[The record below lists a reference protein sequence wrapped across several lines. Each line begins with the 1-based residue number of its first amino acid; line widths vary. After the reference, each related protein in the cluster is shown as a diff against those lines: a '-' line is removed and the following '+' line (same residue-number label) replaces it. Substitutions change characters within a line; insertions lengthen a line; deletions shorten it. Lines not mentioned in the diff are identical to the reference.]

1 MSMMIKTKIVCTI
14 GPASSSYEKIEKLIQ
29 GGMDVARL
37 NFSHGRYEEHCQVI
51 ENIRQASLK
60 NHMPIAILQD
70 LGGPKIRI
78 GEIKKEP
85 IFLKEGSTFILT
97 NRGVPGD
104 EQAVS
109 VTFPSLPQKVKRGDC
124 IFLADGTL
132 ELKVK
137 ELSSTDITCWI
148 VRGGKLSSHKGVNI
162 PNISMDIPSL
172 TEKDYQDIL
181 FGIKNRVDYIG
192 LSFIRNAED
201 VLRVRKI
208 LKENAAED
216 ISLIAKIEKKEA
228 INNLKEIIEVS
239 DGIMIARGDLGVEIP
254 LENVP
259 LVQKDII
266 KRCNFVGKPVI
277 TATQMLMSMVNVP
290 RPTRAEVT
298 DVANAILDGTD
309 AVMLSEET
317 AVGNY
322 PLEAVETM
330 NKIALRIEKVI
341 DYKKILTERSLS
353 VKSTNPDAIS
363 HATCQV
369 AMDLK
374 AKAIVTFTLSGSTA
388 RMVSRYRPSVPIIAA
403 STQDSTVRKLALS
416 WGVYPF
422 RADELENTDDM
433 IEKSKKIA
441 LKTGLANSGDKI
453 VITAG
458 IPFKVPGTTNL
469 LKVETL

>member
-1 MSMMIKTKIVCTI
+1 M
-14 GPASSSYEKIEKLIQ
+14 
-29 GGMDVARL
+29 
-37 NFSHGRYEEHCQVI
+37 NFSHGNYVEHHHAI
-51 ENIRQASLK
+51 ENIRRASLK
-60 NHMPIAILQD
+60 TNKSLAILQD

-78 GEIKKEP
+78 GKIEREP
-85 IFLKEGSTFILT
+85 IFLKEGSSFILT
-97 NRGVPGD
+97 NREVPGD
-104 EQAVS
+104 EQGVS
-109 VTFPSLPQKVKRGDC
+109 ITFPSLPQKVKKGDC

-132 ELKVK
+132 ELKVI
-137 ELSSTDITCWI
+137 ELTPTDIICKI
-148 VRGGKLSSHKGVNI
+148 VRGGKLTSHKGINI
-162 PNISMDIPSL
+162 PNISMDISSL

-181 FGIKNRVDYIG
+181 FGIKNKVDFIG

-208 LKENAAED
+208 LKENEAED

-228 INNLKEIIEVS
+228 VENLKEIIEAS

-259 LVQKDII
+259 LVQKNII
-266 KRCNFVGKPVI
+266 KRCNLAGKPVI

-309 AVMLSEET
+309 AIMLSEET

-330 NKIALRIEKVI
+330 NKIALRVEKAI

-353 VKSTNPDAIS
+353 VKPTNPDAIS

-369 AMDLK
+369 ALDLK
-374 AKAIVTFTLSGSTA
+374 VKAIVTFTLSGSTA

-422 RADELENTDDM
+422 KSDELENTDDM

-441 LKTGLANSGDKI
+441 LKTRLANSGDKI

-458 IPFKVPGTTNL
+458 IPFRIPGTTNL

>member
-1 MSMMIKTKIVCTI
+1 MSIMIKTKIVCTI

-37 NFSHGRYEEHCQVI
+37 NFSHGSHEKHCQVI

-60 NHMPIAILQD
+60 TNESVAILQD

-78 GEIKKEP
+78 GKIEKGLIL
-85 IFLKEGSTFILT
+85 LKEGSSFILT
-97 NRGVPGD
+97 NREVPGN
-104 EQAVS
+104 EQGVS
-109 VTFPSLPQKVKRGDC
+109 VTFPSLPQKVKKGDY

-137 ELSSTDITCWI
+137 ELTSTDIICRI
-148 VRGGKLSSHKGVNI
+148 MRGGKLTSNKGINI
-162 PNISMDIPSL
+162 PNISMDISSL

-181 FGIKNRVDYIG
+181 FGIKNKVDFIG
-192 LSFIRNAED
+192 LSFTRNAED
-201 VLRVRKI
+201 VLRARKF
-208 LKENAAED
+208 LKENGAED

-228 INNLKEIIEVS
+228 VNNLKEIIETS

-266 KRCNFVGKPVI
+266 KRCNLLGKPVI
-277 TATQMLMSMVNVP
+277 TATQMLMSMVSSS

-309 AVMLSEET
+309 AIMLSEET

-322 PLEAVETM
+322 PVEAVETM
-330 NKIALRIEKVI
+330 NKIALRVEKAI
-341 DYKKILTERSLS
+341 DYEKILSERSLS
-353 VKSTNPDAIS
+353 VKPTNPDAIS

-369 AMDLK
+369 ALDLK

-388 RMVSRYRPSVPIIAA
+388 RMVSRYRPPVPIIAA

-422 RADELENTDDM
+422 KSDELENTDDM

-441 LKTGLANSGDKI
+441 LKTGLAKSGDKI
-453 VITAG
+453 IITAG
-458 IPFKVPGTTNL
+458 IPFKIPGTTNL

>member
-1 MSMMIKTKIVCTI
+1 
-14 GPASSSYEKIEKLIQ
+14 
-29 GGMDVARL
+29 
-37 NFSHGRYEEHCQVI
+37 
-51 ENIRQASLK
+51 
-60 NHMPIAILQD
+60 
-70 LGGPKIRI
+70 
-78 GEIKKEP
+78 
-85 IFLKEGSTFILT
+85 
-97 NRGVPGD
+97 
-104 EQAVS
+104 
-109 VTFPSLPQKVKRGDC
+109 
-124 IFLADGTL
+124 
-132 ELKVK
+132 
-137 ELSSTDITCWI
+137 
-148 VRGGKLSSHKGVNI
+148 
-162 PNISMDIPSL
+162 
-172 TEKDYQDIL
+172 
-181 FGIKNRVDYIG
+181 
-192 LSFIRNAED
+192 
-201 VLRVRKI
+201 
-208 LKENAAED
+208 
-216 ISLIAKIEKKEA
+216 
-228 INNLKEIIEVS
+228 
-239 DGIMIARGDLGVEIP
+239 MIARGDLGVEIP

-317 AVGNY
+317 AIGNY

-330 NKIALRIEKVI
+330 NKIALRVEKAI

-353 VKSTNPDAIS
+353 VKPTNPDAIS
-363 HATCQV
+363 HATCRV

-374 AKAIVTFTLSGSTA
+374 ARAIVTFTFSGSTA

-403 STQDSTVRKLALS
+403 STRDSTVRKLALS

-422 RADELENTDDM
+422 KADELENTDDM

-458 IPFKVPGTTNL
+458 IPFRVPGTTNL

>member
-1 MSMMIKTKIVCTI
+1 MSIMIKTKIVCTI
-14 GPASSSYEKIEKLIQ
+14 GPASNSYEKIEKLIQ
-29 GGMDVARL
+29 AGMDVARL
-37 NFSHGRYEEHCQVI
+37 NFSHGSHEEHHQVI
-51 ENIRQASLK
+51 ENIRWASLK
-60 NHMPIAILQD
+60 TNKSMAILQD

-78 GEIKKEP
+78 GKIKKES
-85 IFLKEGSTFILT
+85 IFLKENSSFILT
-97 NRGVPGD
+97 NREVPGN
-104 EQAVS
+104 EQEVS
-109 VTFPSLPQKVKRGDC
+109 VTFPSLPQKVKKGDC

-137 ELSSTDITCWI
+137 ELTPTDIICRI
-148 VRGGKLSSHKGVNI
+148 VRGGKLTSHKGINI
-162 PNISMDIPSL
+162 PNISMDISSL
-172 TEKDYQDIL
+172 TEKDYQDIF
-181 FGIKNRVDYIG
+181 FGIKNRVDFIG

-201 VLRVRKI
+201 ILRARKI
-208 LKENAAED
+208 LKENGAED
-216 ISLIAKIEKKEA
+216 ISLIAKIEKREA
-228 INNLKEIIEVS
+228 VDNLKEIIEVS

-277 TATQMLMSMVNVP
+277 TATQMLMSMVSGP

-330 NKIALRIEKVI
+330 NRIALRTEKAI
-341 DYKKILTERSLS
+341 DYKKILSERSLS
-353 VKSTNPDAIS
+353 VKPTNPDAIS

-369 AMDLK
+369 AMDLN

-388 RMVSRYRPSVPIIAA
+388 RMVSRYRPPVPIIAA
-403 STQDSTVRKLALS
+403 STRDSTVRKLALS

-422 RADELENTDDM
+422 KSDELENTDDM

-441 LKTGLANSGDKI
+441 LKTGLANLGDKI

-458 IPFKVPGTTNL
+458 IPFKIPGTTNL

>member
-1 MSMMIKTKIVCTI
+1 MSIMIKTKIVGTI

-37 NFSHGRYEEHCQVI
+37 NFSHGSHEEHHQVI

-60 NHMPIAILQD
+60 TNESVAILQD

-78 GEIKKEP
+78 GKIEKEY
-85 IFLKEGSTFILT
+85 ILLKEGSFFILT
-97 NRGVPGD
+97 NREVPGD
-104 EQAVS
+104 EQGVS
-109 VTFPSLPQKVKRGDC
+109 ITFPFLPQKVKKGDC

-137 ELSSTDITCWI
+137 ELTPTDIICRV
-148 VRGGKLSSHKGVNI
+148 VRGGKLTSHKGINI
-162 PNISMDIPSL
+162 PNISMDISSL

-181 FGIKNRVDYIG
+181 FGIKNKVDFIG
-192 LSFIRNAED
+192 LSFTRNAED
-201 VLRVRKI
+201 VLRARKF
-208 LKENAAED
+208 LKENGAED

-228 INNLKEIIEVS
+228 VNNLKEIIETS

-266 KRCNFVGKPVI
+266 KRCNLLGKPVI
-277 TATQMLMSMVNVP
+277 TATQMLMSMVSSS

-309 AVMLSEET
+309 AIMLSEET

-322 PLEAVETM
+322 PVEAVETM
-330 NKIALRIEKVI
+330 NKIALRVEKAI
-341 DYKKILTERSLS
+341 DYEKILSERSLS
-353 VKSTNPDAIS
+353 VKPTNPDAIS

-369 AMDLK
+369 ALDLK

-388 RMVSRYRPSVPIIAA
+388 RMVSRYRPPVPIIAA
-403 STQDSTVRKLALS
+403 STRDSTVRKLALS

-422 RADELENTDDM
+422 KSDELENTDDM

-441 LKTGLANSGDKI
+441 LKTGLAKSGDKI
-453 VITAG
+453 IITAG
-458 IPFKVPGTTNL
+458 IPFKIPGTTNL

>member
-1 MSMMIKTKIVCTI
+1 MIKTKIVCTI
-14 GPASSSYEKIEKLIQ
+14 GPASNSYEKIEKLIK

-37 NFSHGRYEEHCQVI
+37 NFSHGSHKKHHQVI

-60 NHMPIAILQD
+60 INESVAILQD

-78 GEIKKEP
+78 GKIEKES
-85 IFLKEGSTFILT
+85 ILLKEGSFFTLT
-97 NRGVPGD
+97 NREVPGD
-104 EQAVS
+104 EQGVS
-109 VTFPSLPQKVKRGDC
+109 VTFPFLPQKVKKGDC

-137 ELSSTDITCWI
+137 ELTPNDIICRV
-148 VRGGKLSSHKGVNI
+148 VRGGKLTSHKGINI
-162 PNISMDIPSL
+162 PNISMDISSL
-172 TEKDYQDIL
+172 TEKDCQDIL
-181 FGIKNRVDYIG
+181 FGIKNKVDFIG

-208 LKENAAED
+208 LKENGAED

-228 INNLKEIIEVS
+228 VNNLKEIIETS

-266 KRCNFVGKPVI
+266 KKCNLLGKPVI

-309 AVMLSEET
+309 AIMLSEET

-330 NKIALRIEKVI
+330 NKIALRVEKAI
-341 DYKKILTERSLS
+341 DYEKILSERSLS
-353 VKSTNPDAIS
+353 VKPTNPDAIS

-369 AMDLK
+369 ALDLK

-388 RMVSRYRPSVPIIAA
+388 RMVSRYRPPVPIIAA
-403 STQDSTVRKLALS
+403 STEDSTVRKLALS

-422 RADELENTDDM
+422 KSDELENTDDM
-433 IEKSKKIA
+433 IEKSRKVA
-441 LKTGLANSGDKI
+441 LATGLVEKGDKI
-453 VITAG
+453 IITAG
-458 IPFKVPGTTNL
+458 IPFKIPGTTNL

>member
-1 MSMMIKTKIVCTI
+1 MSIMIKTKIVCTI
-14 GPASSSYEKIEKLIQ
+14 GPASSSYEKIEKMIQ

-37 NFSHGRYEEHCQVI
+37 NFSHGSHEKHCQVI

-60 NHMPIAILQD
+60 TNESVAILQD

-78 GEIKKEP
+78 GKIEKEP
-85 IFLKEGSTFILT
+85 IFLKKGFSFILT
-97 NRGVPGD
+97 NREVPGD
-104 EQAVS
+104 EQGVS
-109 VTFPSLPQKVKRGDC
+109 VTFPSLPQKVKRGDY

-137 ELSSTDITCWI
+137 ELTPTDIICRV
-148 VRGGKLSSHKGVNI
+148 VRGGKLTSHKGINI
-162 PNISMDIPSL
+162 PNISMDISSL

-181 FGIKNRVDYIG
+181 FGIKNKVDFIG
-192 LSFIRNAED
+192 LSFTRNAED
-201 VLRVRKI
+201 VLRARKF
-208 LKENAAED
+208 LKENGAED

-228 INNLKEIIEVS
+228 VDNLKEIIETS

-277 TATQMLMSMVNVP
+277 TATQMLMSMVNSP

-309 AVMLSEET
+309 AIMLSEET

-322 PLEAVETM
+322 PVEATETM
-330 NKIALRIEKVI
+330 NKIALRIEKAI
-341 DYKKILTERSLS
+341 DYKKILSERSLS
-353 VKSTNPDAIS
+353 VKPTNSDAIS

-369 AMDLK
+369 ALDLK

-388 RMVSRYRPSVPIIAA
+388 RMVSRYRPPVPIIAA

-422 RADELENTDDM
+422 KSDELENTDDM

-441 LKTGLANSGDKI
+441 LKTGLAKSGDKI
-453 VITAG
+453 IITAG
-458 IPFKVPGTTNL
+458 IPFKIPGTTNL

>member
-1 MSMMIKTKIVCTI
+1 MIKTKIVCTI

-37 NFSHGRYEEHCQVI
+37 NFSHGSHEKHHQVI

-60 NHMPIAILQD
+60 TNESVAILQD

-78 GEIKKEP
+78 GKIEKGLIL
-85 IFLKEGSTFILT
+85 LKEGSSFILT
-97 NRGVPGD
+97 NREVPGD
-104 EQAVS
+104 EQGVS
-109 VTFPSLPQKVKRGDC
+109 VTFPFLSQKVKKGDR

-137 ELSSTDITCWI
+137 GLTPIDIICRV
-148 VRGGKLSSHKGVNI
+148 VRGGKLTSRKGINI
-162 PNISMDIPSL
+162 PNVSMDISSL

-181 FGIKNRVDYIG
+181 FGIKNKVDFVG
-192 LSFIRNAED
+192 LSFTRNAED
-201 VLRVRKI
+201 VLRARKF
-208 LKENAAED
+208 LKENGAEN

-228 INNLKEIIEVS
+228 VDNLKEIIETS

-259 LVQKDII
+259 LVQKNII
-266 KRCNFVGKPVI
+266 KRCNLAGKPVI
-277 TATQMLMSMVNVP
+277 TATQMLMSMVSSP

-309 AVMLSEET
+309 AIMLSEET

-330 NKIALRIEKVI
+330 NKIALRVEKAI
-341 DYKKILTERSLS
+341 DYEKILSERSLS
-353 VKSTNPDAIS
+353 VKPTNPDAIS

-369 AMDLK
+369 ALDLK

-388 RMVSRYRPSVPIIAA
+388 RMVSRYRPPVPIIAA

-422 RADELENTDDM
+422 KSEELENTDDM
-433 IEKSKKIA
+433 IEKSRKVA
-441 LKTGLANSGDKI
+441 LATGLVKKGDKI
-453 VITAG
+453 IITAG
-458 IPFKVPGTTNL
+458 IPFKIPGTTNL